1 MCQNKAQ
8 SKIISFSTPYTKS
21 VVLPPPNNFS
31 YHFLSCYLSDRG
43 RISNPEQ
50 HRLPDYTWPPNT
62 LDSLLPIQLFQV
74 GYVQA
79 VECILLPAITVCISQ
94 YMTEHREI
102 TGKTNTYRLGTG
114 CISDRLKISFRFAGD
129 TQ

>member
-50 HRLPDYTWPPNT
+50 HRLPDYIWPPNT

-79 VECILLPAITVCISQ
+79 VECILLPAITCMHFPIHDRVQ
-94 YMTEHREI
+94 RNNR
-102 TGKTNTYRLGTG
+102 KTNTHRLGTG
-114 CISDRLKISFRFAGD
+114 TYLIGIKISFRFAGD